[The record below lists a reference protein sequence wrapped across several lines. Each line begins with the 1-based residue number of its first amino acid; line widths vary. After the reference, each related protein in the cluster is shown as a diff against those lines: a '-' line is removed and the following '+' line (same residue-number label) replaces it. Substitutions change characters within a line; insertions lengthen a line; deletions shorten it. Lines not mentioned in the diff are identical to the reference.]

1 MENTNAG
8 VGQVEKAKRQSVLLS
23 ISLSANVVFAVIV
36 AGLAI
41 WGWDRDRMTA
51 AAIEERDEAYQTS
64 RSLQS
69 RLINAKDLN
78 DGMADPSQQPPP
90 PTDDDPDTPR

>member
-8 VGQVEKAKRQSVLLS
+8 VGQVEKARRQSVLLS

-41 WGWDRDRMTA
+41 WGWDRDKMVA

-64 RSLQS
+64 RDFQG
-69 RLINAKDLN
+69 RLINAKGMIN
-78 DGMADPSQQPPP
+78 EMADPFRQQPPTP
-90 PTDDDPDTPR
+90 DDDPDAPR

>member
-41 WGWDRDRMTA
+41 WGWDRDRITA

-90 PTDDDPDTPR
+90 PSDDDPDTPR